1 MAGRDE
7 LVRGEHVSFLGAQG
21 QHPALFALEVRRELF
36 ELVLDAQLLAS
47 LDQRGCASHPALV
60 AGHALRG
67 CDISAVASVE
77 PSSTTRTG
85 P

>member
-21 QHPALFALEVRRELF
+21 QHPALLALEVRHELF

-47 LDQRGCASHPALV
+47 LD
-60 AGHALRG
+60 
-67 CDISAVASVE
+67 
-77 PSSTTRTG
+77 
-85 P
+85 